1 MLVDQYG
8 RPLNIPATASV
19 SAPSSSSSSPSEFLA
34 NYARLRELRKQGV
47 TEDQIRLM
55 GPDIAQMFS
64 GAGSAPAA
72 NTQTAAPGAGKT
84 MRAVTRTGGNALQG
98 TAAALRGIT
107 PLRAGLA
114 GGALMAIPS
123 LMEGRPAEAVGGI
136 AGSAAGGAAGAALGT
151 ALLPGV
157 GTVIGGLAGSALG
170 GMLGGGAAEAA
181 VSAYTGKPPTGKAG
195 VETPQPP
202 RYIDTPLGRINLND
216 AAAQEDFLNR
226 NQKRQLDYYGT
237 MMGMTTSNM
246 KDLTQFQNDQE
257 INMQKSMLP
266 ITTKLA
272 NDQLTRAQ
280 AMVNTQNNAY
290 LQQMAVGAQAN
301 LALGAQRERG
311 ATMRQALA
319 TNPYTV
325 ALSSPNISIS

>member
-8 RPLNIPATASV
+8 RPIVTPVAGGTTPAQ
-19 SAPSSSSSSPSEFLA
+19 SPGRGEQAKQFLDEQI
-34 NYARLRELRKQGV
+34 ARLQAG
-47 TEDQIRLM
+47 T
-55 GPDIAQMFS
+55 GPLLENVKEKAK
-64 GAGSAPAA
+64 GAGEYIRNKPM
-72 NTQTAAPGAGKT
+72 GAG
-84 MRAVTRTGGNALQG
+84 
-98 TAAALRGIT
+98 LRG
-107 PLRAGLA
+107 GLA
-114 GGALMAIPS
+114 GGALMALPS
-123 LMEGRPAEAVGGI
+123 LMEGRPAEAVGGL
-136 AGSAAGGAAGAALGT
+136 AGSAAGGAAGAALGSV
-151 ALLPGV
+151 AGPV
-157 GTVIGGLAGSALG
+157 GTVLGGLAGSALG
-170 GMLGGGAAEAA
+170 GILGGGAAEAA

-311 ATMRQALA
+311 ATMRQVLA

>member
-8 RPLNIPATASV
+8 RPLDIPV
-19 SAPSSSSSSPSEFLA
+19 SAPAATPSSSDFLR

-47 TEDQIRLM
+47 TEEQIRLM
-55 GPDIAQMFS
+55 GPDIAQMVS
-64 GAGSAPAA
+64 GFGAASAAEP
-72 NTQTAAPGAGKT
+72 QTTAPGGGKT
-84 MRAVTRTGGNALQG
+84 MRAAGRAGSRALQG
-98 TAAALRGIT
+98 TASALRGIT

-123 LMEGRPAEAVGGI
+123 LMEGRPAEAVGGL
-136 AGSAAGGAAGAALGT
+136 AGSAAGGVAGAALGS

-157 GTVIGGLAGSALG
+157 GTVIGGLAGSTIG

-181 VSAYTGKPPTGKAG
+181 VSAYTGKPPTGKTGPEVA
-195 VETPQPP
+195 QPP
-202 RYIDTPLGRINLND
+202 RYVDTPLGRINLND
-216 AAAQEDFLNR
+216 AASMEDAMNR
-226 NQKRQLDYYGT
+226 AESRQLNYFQT
-237 MMGMTTSNM
+237 MTNMVNSNL
-246 KDLTQFQNDQE
+246 KDLTQFNNEQE
-257 INMQKSMLP
+257 INMLKAQVP

-280 AMVNTQNNAY
+280 ALINTQNNAY
-290 LQQMAVGAQAN
+290 LQQMTVGGAVN

-319 TNPYTV
+319 TNPYVV
-325 ALSSPNISIS
+325 ALGAPNISIS

>member
-1 MLVDQYG
+1 MAQTFTDPTTG
-8 RPLNIPATASV
+8 RTYMGDPATGEVMEVGGGAQ
-19 SAPSSSSSSPSEFLA
+19 PQGRR
-34 NYARLRELRKQGV
+34 ARAQQGLQDFV
-47 TEDQIRLM
+47 TNLQTGTGPVLKTVKEKAKATGEYISNKPIR
-55 GPDIAQMFS
+55 
-64 GAGSAPAA
+64 AG
-72 NTQTAAPGAGKT
+72 
-84 MRAVTRTGGNALQG
+84 
-98 TAAALRGIT
+98 LRG
-107 PLRAGLA
+107 GLA

-123 LMEGRPAEAVGGI
+123 LMEGRPAEAAGGLV
-136 AGSAAGGAAGAALGT
+136 GSAAGGAAGAALGT

-170 GMLGGGAAEAA
+170 GILGGGAAEAA

-202 RYIDTPLGRINLND
+202 RYIDTPMGRINLND
-216 AAAQEDFLNR
+216 AAAQEDFMNR

-311 ATMRQALA
+311 ATMRQVLA

>member
-1 MLVDQYG
+1 MLYDQYG
-8 RPLNIPATASV
+8 RPLAQAPAAA
-19 SAPSSSSSSPSEFLA
+19 APTTGPISSPEFLQR
-34 NYARLRELRKQGV
+34 YQQLRELRKRGV
-47 TEDQIRLM
+47 TEDQIRAL
-55 GPDIAQMFS
+55 GPELAS
-64 GAGSAPAA
+64 LAGGEVINNLGQNIS
-72 NTQTAAPGAGKT
+72 
-84 MRAVTRTGGNALQG
+84 QG
-98 TAAALRGIT
+98 TASLQQKTKALGTEISAR
-107 PLRAGLA
+107 PLRSGLKGGLA
-114 GGALMAIPS
+114 GGALMAIPA
-123 LMEGRPAEAVGGI
+123 LMEGRPAEAFGGL

-151 ALLPGV
+151 AILPGV

-170 GMLGGGAAEAA
+170 GVLGGGAAEAA

-195 VETPQPP
+195 TEVAQPP
-202 RYIDTPLGRINLND
+202 RFIDTPMGRINLND
-216 AAAQEDFLNR
+216 AAAQEDFMNR
-226 NQKRQLDYYGT
+226 NQKRQVEYYGT
-237 MMGMTTSNM
+237 MMGMATNNM

-290 LQQMAVGAQAN
+290 IQQMMVGAQAN